1 VNLLTKIMNELI
13 LKLISK
19 NRIDKCERQLF
30 LISSEEF
37 RLTTTKKIIIK
48 LACATALGTASI
60 ALTQVNEP
68 QVTVN
73 AATTSVAARALGV
86 DVASYQSADLSS
98 HAQAGSQFAIVK
110 VSEGISY
117 RNPKASSQISTAL
130 SNNMMPMAYHFA
142 TFSSNASAAVAEA
155 NYAIK
160 AAQAFGLPKGSY
172 IACDYE
178 TGQGNNIYGGKT
190 PTANA
195 IIAFMDTIKSAGYK
209 PLLYASS
216 SVLQN
221 NIDTSSVI
229 AKYPNSLWVASYAIS
244 GRIDNPNFNYF
255 PSMDGVSIWQ
265 FTDNWKGLSVDGN
278 IAVLPLSIDGNVTSN
293 NGAISQA
300 PATNN
305 SNSASST
312 NKTTASSSQT
322 TSSDSNKGVATAGYV
337 MKKSYIY
344 NKKGERQDGS
354 YAAYTNITHYGVVTL
369 DDGKTALNM
378 GDGRYIMASNV
389 LGNSR
394 VFKHNA
400 YIYNNKGYHANWKLL
415 RKGTPIKTYGS
426 RIHINGKSYYR
437 IGRNMYVKAA
447 NF

>member
-1 VNLLTKIMNELI
+1 MTKFGNVLI

-19 NRIDKCERQLF
+19 NRIDKYERQLF
-30 LISSEEF
+30 LTLSEEL

-48 LACATALGTASI
+48 LACATVLGTVGV
-60 ALTQVNEP
+60 ALTQADRP
-68 QVTVN
+68 QTAVVN

-98 HAQAGSQFAIVK
+98 HAQAGAQFAIVK
-110 VSEGISY
+110 VSEGTSY

-142 TFSSNASAAVAEA
+142 TFSSNASAAAAEA
-155 NYAIK
+155 NYAVQ

-178 TGQGNNIYGGKT
+178 TGSGNNIYGGKT

-195 IIAFMDTIKSAGYK
+195 IIAFMDTIKAAGYK

-221 NIDTSSVI
+221 NIDTNSVV

-255 PSMDGVSIWQ
+255 PSMNGVSIWQ
-265 FTDNWKGLSVDGN
+265 FTDNWKGLTVDGN
-278 IAVLPLSIDGNVTSN
+278 VAVLPLSIDGNVTSN

-300 PATNN
+300 PAT
-305 SNSASST
+305 SNTKSTSSS
-312 NKTTASSSQT
+312 NKTTSSSNNQ
-322 TSSDSNKGVATAGYV
+322 TSSSDDNNGSAIAGYV

-344 NKKGERQDGS
+344 NKKGERQSGY

-369 DDGKTALNM
+369 DNDKTALNM
-378 GDGRYIMASNV
+378 GNGRYIMASNV

-394 VFKHNA
+394 VLKHNA
-400 YIYNNKGYHANWKLL
+400 YVYNNKGYRAKWRVL

-426 RIHINGKSYYR
+426 RMRINGKSCYR
-437 IGRNMYVKAA
+437 IGRNMYVKVA

>member
-1 VNLLTKIMNELI
+1 M
-13 LKLISK
+13 
-19 NRIDKCERQLF
+19 
-30 LISSEEF
+30 
-37 RLTTTKKIIIK
+37 TTTKKNIIK
-48 LACATALGTASI
+48 LACATVLGTASV
-60 ALTQVNEP
+60 ALTQVSRP
-68 QVTVN
+68 QITVN
-73 AATTSVAARALGV
+73 AATTSVVARALGV
-86 DVASYQSADLSS
+86 DVASYQNADLSS
-98 HAQAGSQFAIVK
+98 HAQAGAQFAIVK
-110 VSEGISY
+110 VSEGTSY

-142 TFSSNASAAVAEA
+142 TFSSSTSAAVAEA

-160 AAQAFGLPKGSY
+160 AAQTFGLPKGSY

-195 IIAFMDTIKSAGYK
+195 IIAFMDQIKAAGYK

-216 SVLQN
+216 SVLRN
-221 NIDTSSVI
+221 NIDTNSVI

-255 PSMDGVSIWQ
+255 PSMEGVSIWQ
-265 FTDNWKGLSVDGN
+265 FTDNWRGLSVDGN
-278 IAVLPLSIDGNVTSN
+278 VTVLPLSIDGNVTSN

-300 PATNN
+300 P
-305 SNSASST
+305 SS
-312 NKTTASSSQT
+312 KPT
-322 TSSDSNKGVATAGYV
+322 TSSSSTTSSTDKVNNEPATTGYV
-337 MKKSYIY
+337 MKKAYVY
-344 NKKGERQDGS
+344 NKKGERVSGT
-354 YAAYTNITHYGVVTL
+354 YAAYTNITYYGGATTI
-369 DDGKTALNM
+369 DNGKTAIKV
-378 GDGRYIMASNV
+378 GDDRYVMASNV

-400 YIYNNKGYHANWKLL
+400 YIYNHSGRRANWRVL

-426 RIHINGKSYYR
+426 RFHINGKSYYR
-437 IGRNMYVKAA
+437 IGKNMYVKCA

>member
-1 VNLLTKIMNELI
+1 M
-13 LKLISK
+13 
-19 NRIDKCERQLF
+19 
-30 LISSEEF
+30 
-37 RLTTTKKIIIK
+37 TTTKKIIMK
-48 LACATALGTASI
+48 LACATALGTAGV
-60 ALTQVNEP
+60 ALTQVNRP
-68 QVTVN
+68 QITVN

-110 VSEGISY
+110 VSEGTSY
-117 RNPKASSQISTAL
+117 CNPKASSQISTAI

-142 TFSSNASAAVAEA
+142 TFSSNSSAAVAEA

-195 IIAFMDTIKSAGYK
+195 IIAFMDQIKAAGYK

-216 SVLQN
+216 SVLRT
-221 NIDTSSVI
+221 NIDTNSVI

-255 PSMDGVSIWQ
+255 PSMEGVSIWQ
-265 FTDNWKGLSVDGN
+265 FTDNWRGLNVDGN
-278 IAVLPLSIDGNVTSN
+278 VAVLPLSIDGNTTSN
-293 NGAISQA
+293 DGAISQA
-300 PATNN
+300 PSSTPSKPATSSKPTNN
-305 SNSASST
+305 EPA
-312 NKTTASSSQT
+312 
-322 TSSDSNKGVATAGYV
+322 TSGYI
-337 MKKSYIY
+337 MRKSYVY
-344 NKKGERQDGS
+344 NKKGERISGS
-354 YAAYTNITHYGVVTL
+354 YAAYTNINYYGGATKL
-369 DDGKTALNM
+369 DNGKTALKV
-378 GDGRYIMASNV
+378 GEDRYIMASNV

-394 VFKHNA
+394 VLKHNA
-400 YIYNNKGYHANWKLL
+400 YVYKNNGYSRANWRVL

-426 RIHINGKSYYR
+426 RFHINGKSYYR
-437 IGRNMYVKAA
+437 IGKNIYVKCG

>member
-1 VNLLTKIMNELI
+1 M
-13 LKLISK
+13 
-19 NRIDKCERQLF
+19 
-30 LISSEEF
+30 
-37 RLTTTKKIIIK
+37 TTTKKLIIK
-48 LACATALGTASI
+48 LACATALGTAGV
-60 ALTQVNEP
+60 ALTQVNMP
-68 QVTVN
+68 QVTVK
-73 AATTSVAARALGV
+73 AATTSVVARALGV

-110 VSEGISY
+110 VSEGTSY
-117 RNPKASSQISTAL
+117 RNPKALSQISTAL

-142 TFSSNASAAVAEA
+142 TFSSNTSAAVAEA

-190 PTANA
+190 STAQA
-195 IIAFMDTIKSAGYK
+195 IIAFMDQIKAAGYK

-221 NIDTSSVI
+221 QIDTNSVI

-255 PSMDGVSIWQ
+255 PSMEGVSIWQ
-265 FTDNWKGLSVDGN
+265 FTDNWRGLSVDGN
-278 IAVLPLSIDGNVTSN
+278 VAVLPLSIDGDVTTN

-300 PATNN
+300 PSSSN
-305 SNSASST
+305 SNSAST
-312 NKTTASSSQT
+312 NNTTTNNNSSSAAT
-322 TSSDSNKGVATAGYV
+322 PSEPETSGYV
-337 MKKSYIY
+337 MKKAYIY
-344 NKKGERQDGS
+344 NKKGERQSGY
-354 YAAYTNITHYGVVTL
+354 YAAYYGIKYYGSTVTL
-369 DDGKTALNM
+369 DNGKTALKV
-378 GDGRYIMASNV
+378 GDDRYVMASNV

-394 VFKHNA
+394 VMKHNA
-400 YIYNNKGYHANWKLL
+400 YIYNHSGRRANWRVL

-426 RIHINGKSYYR
+426 KFNINGKSYYR
-437 IGRNMYVKAA
+437 IGKGLYVKAA

>member
-1 VNLLTKIMNELI
+1 MLFSHNGGKI
-13 LKLISK
+13 
-19 NRIDKCERQLF
+19 
-30 LISSEEF
+30 
-37 RLTTTKKIIIK
+37 RLTTTKKIIMK
-48 LACATALGTASI
+48 LACATALGTAGV
-60 ALTQVNEP
+60 ALTQVNRP
-68 QVTVN
+68 QITVN

-110 VSEGISY
+110 VSEGTSY
-117 RNPKASSQISTAL
+117 CNPKASSQISTAI

-142 TFSSNASAAVAEA
+142 TFSSNSSAAVAEA

-195 IIAFMDTIKSAGYK
+195 IIAFMDQIKAAGYK

-216 SVLQN
+216 SVLRT
-221 NIDTSSVI
+221 NIDTNSVI

-255 PSMDGVSIWQ
+255 PSMEGVSIWQ
-265 FTDNWKGLSVDGN
+265 FTDNWRGLNVDGN
-278 IAVLPLSIDGNVTSN
+278 VAVLPLSIDGNTTSN
-293 NGAISQA
+293 DGAISQA
-300 PATNN
+300 PSSTPSKPATSSKPTNN
-305 SNSASST
+305 EPA
-312 NKTTASSSQT
+312 
-322 TSSDSNKGVATAGYV
+322 TSGYI
-337 MKKSYIY
+337 MKKSYVY
-344 NKKGERQDGS
+344 NKKGERISGS
-354 YAAYTNITHYGVVTL
+354 YATYTNINYYGGATKL
-369 DDGKTALNM
+369 DNGKTALKV
-378 GDGRYIMASNV
+378 GEDRYIMASNV

-394 VFKHNA
+394 VLKHNA
-400 YIYNNKGYHANWKLL
+400 YVYKNNGYSRANWRVL

-426 RIHINGKSYYR
+426 RFHINGKSYYR
-437 IGRNMYVKAA
+437 IGKNIYVKCG

>member
-1 VNLLTKIMNELI
+1 M
-13 LKLISK
+13 
-19 NRIDKCERQLF
+19 
-30 LISSEEF
+30 
-37 RLTTTKKIIIK
+37 TTTKKLIIK
-48 LACATALGTASI
+48 LACATALGTAGV
-60 ALTQVNEP
+60 ALTQVNMP
-68 QVTVN
+68 QVTVK
-73 AATTSVAARALGV
+73 AATTSVVARALGV

-110 VSEGISY
+110 VSEGTSY
-117 RNPKASSQISTAL
+117 RNPKALSQISTAL

-142 TFSSNASAAVAEA
+142 TFSSNTSAAVAEA

-190 PTANA
+190 PTAQA
-195 IIAFMDTIKSAGYK
+195 IIAFMDQIKAAGYK

-221 NIDTSSVI
+221 QIDTNSVI

-255 PSMDGVSIWQ
+255 PSMEGVSIWQ
-265 FTDNWKGLSVDGN
+265 FTDNWRGLSVDGN
-278 IAVLPLSIDGNVTSN
+278 VAVLPLSIDGDVTTN

-300 PATNN
+300 PSSSN
-305 SNSASST
+305 SNSAST
-312 NKTTASSSQT
+312 NNTTTNNNSSSAAT
-322 TSSDSNKGVATAGYV
+322 PSEPETSGYV
-337 MKKSYIY
+337 MKKAYIY
-344 NKKGERQDGS
+344 NKKGERQSGY
-354 YAAYTNITHYGVVTL
+354 YAAYYGIKYYGSTVTL
-369 DDGKTALNM
+369 DNGKTALKV
-378 GDGRYIMASNV
+378 GDDRYVMASNV

-394 VFKHNA
+394 VMKHNA
-400 YIYNNKGYHANWKLL
+400 YIYNHSGRRANWRVL

-426 RIHINGKSYYR
+426 KFNINGKSYYR
-437 IGRNMYVKAA
+437 IGKGLYVKAA

>member
-1 VNLLTKIMNELI
+1 M
-13 LKLISK
+13 
-19 NRIDKCERQLF
+19 
-30 LISSEEF
+30 
-37 RLTTTKKIIIK
+37 TTTKKLIIK
-48 LACATALGTASI
+48 LACATALGTAGV
-60 ALTQVNEP
+60 ALTQVNMP
-68 QVTVN
+68 QVTVK
-73 AATTSVAARALGV
+73 AATTSVVASALGV

-110 VSEGISY
+110 VSEGTSY

-142 TFSSNASAAVAEA
+142 TFSSNTSAAVAEA

-190 PTANA
+190 PTAQA
-195 IIAFMDTIKSAGYK
+195 IIAFMDQIKAAGYK

-221 NIDTSSVI
+221 QIDTNSVI

-255 PSMDGVSIWQ
+255 PSMEGVSIWQ
-265 FTDNWKGLSVDGN
+265 FTDNWRGLSVDGN
-278 IAVLPLSIDGNVTSN
+278 VAVLPLSIDGDVTTN

-300 PATNN
+300 PSSSN
-305 SNSASST
+305 SNSAST
-312 NKTTASSSQT
+312 NNTTTNNNSSSAAT
-322 TSSDSNKGVATAGYV
+322 PSEPETSGYV
-337 MKKSYIY
+337 MKKAYIY
-344 NKKGERQDGS
+344 NKKGERQSGY
-354 YAAYTNITHYGVVTL
+354 YAAYYGIKYYGSTVTL
-369 DDGKTALNM
+369 DNGKTALKV
-378 GDGRYIMASNV
+378 GDDRYVMASNV

-394 VFKHNA
+394 VMKHNA
-400 YIYNNKGYHANWKLL
+400 YIYNHSGRRANWRVL

-426 RIHINGKSYYR
+426 KFNINGKSYYR
-437 IGRNMYVKAA
+437 IGKGLYVKAA

>member
-1 VNLLTKIMNELI
+1 MNLLTKIMNELI

-110 VSEGISY
+110 VSEGTSY

-142 TFSSNASAAVAEA
+142 TFSSNSSAAVAEA
-155 NYAIK
+155 SYAIK
-160 AAQAFGLPKGSY
+160 AAQAFGLPTGSY

-178 TGQGNNIYGGKT
+178 TGQGNNIYGGKI

-305 SNSASST
+305 SNSSNNSQTA
-312 NKTTASSSQT
+312 NKTNSSS
-322 TSSDSNKGVATAGYV
+322 DDNKGSATAGYV

-344 NKKGERQDGS
+344 NKKGDRQGGY

-369 DDGKTALNM
+369 DNGKTALNM
-378 GDGRYIMASNV
+378 GNGRYIMASNV

-394 VFKHNA
+394 IVKHNA
-400 YIYNNKGYHANWKLL
+400 YIYSNKGYRANWRLL

>member
-1 VNLLTKIMNELI
+1 M
-13 LKLISK
+13 
-19 NRIDKCERQLF
+19 
-30 LISSEEF
+30 
-37 RLTTTKKIIIK
+37 TTTKKLIIK
-48 LACATALGTASI
+48 LACATALGTAGV
-60 ALTQVNEP
+60 ALTQVNMP
-68 QVTVN
+68 QVTVK
-73 AATTSVAARALGV
+73 AATTSVVARALGV

-110 VSEGISY
+110 VSEGTSY

-142 TFSSNASAAVAEA
+142 TFSSNTSAAVAEA

-190 PTANA
+190 PTAQA
-195 IIAFMDTIKSAGYK
+195 IIAFMDQIKAAGYK

-221 NIDTSSVI
+221 QIDTNSVI

-255 PSMDGVSIWQ
+255 PSMEGVSIWQ
-265 FTDNWKGLSVDGN
+265 FTDNWRGLSVDGN
-278 IAVLPLSIDGNVTSN
+278 VAVLPLSIDGDVTTN

-300 PATNN
+300 PSSSN
-305 SNSASST
+305 SNSAST
-312 NKTTASSSQT
+312 NTTTTNNNSSSAAT
-322 TSSDSNKGVATAGYV
+322 PSDPETSGYV
-337 MKKSYIY
+337 MKKAYIY
-344 NKKGERQDGS
+344 NKKGERQSGY
-354 YAAYTNITHYGVVTL
+354 YAAYYGIKYYGSTVTL
-369 DDGKTALNM
+369 DNGKTALKV
-378 GDGRYIMASNV
+378 GDDRYVMASNV

-394 VFKHNA
+394 VMKHNA
-400 YIYNNKGYHANWKLL
+400 YIYNHSGRRANWRVL

-426 RIHINGKSYYR
+426 KFNINGKSYYR
-437 IGRNMYVKAA
+437 IGKGLYVKAA

>member
-1 VNLLTKIMNELI
+1 M
-13 LKLISK
+13 
-19 NRIDKCERQLF
+19 
-30 LISSEEF
+30 
-37 RLTTTKKIIIK
+37 TTTKKIIMK
-48 LACATALGTASI
+48 LACATALGTAGV
-60 ALTQVNEP
+60 ALTQVNRP
-68 QVTVN
+68 QITVN

-110 VSEGISY
+110 VSEGTSY
-117 RNPKASSQISTAL
+117 RNPKASSQISTAI

-142 TFSSNASAAVAEA
+142 TFSSNSSAAVAEA
-155 NYAIK
+155 NYDIK

-195 IIAFMDTIKSAGYK
+195 IIAFMDQIKAAGYK

-216 SVLQN
+216 SVLGN
-221 NIDTSSVI
+221 NIDTNSVI

-255 PSMDGVSIWQ
+255 PSMEGVSIWQ
-265 FTDNWKGLSVDGN
+265 FTDNWRGLNVDGN
-278 IAVLPLSIDGNVTSN
+278 VAVLPLSIDGNATSN
-293 NGAISQA
+293 DGAISQA
-300 PATNN
+300 PSSTPSKPATSSKPTNN
-305 SNSASST
+305 EPA
-312 NKTTASSSQT
+312 
-322 TSSDSNKGVATAGYV
+322 TSGYI
-337 MKKSYIY
+337 MKKSYVY
-344 NKKGERQDGS
+344 NKKGERISGS
-354 YAAYTNITHYGVVTL
+354 YAAYTNINYYGGATKL
-369 DDGKTALNM
+369 DNGKTALKV
-378 GDGRYIMASNV
+378 GEDRYIMASNV

-394 VFKHNA
+394 VLKHNA
-400 YIYNNKGYHANWKLL
+400 YVYKNNGYSRANLRML

-426 RIHINGKSYYR
+426 RFHINGKSYYL
-437 IGRNMYVKAA
+437 IGKNMYVKCG

>member
-1 VNLLTKIMNELI
+1 M
-13 LKLISK
+13 
-19 NRIDKCERQLF
+19 
-30 LISSEEF
+30 
-37 RLTTTKKIIIK
+37 TTTKKLIIK
-48 LACATALGTASI
+48 LACATVLGTAGV
-60 ALTQVNEP
+60 AVTQINRP
-68 QVTVN
+68 QIT
-73 AATTSVAARALGV
+73 AQASTTSVAARSLGV
-86 DVASYQSADLSS
+86 DVASYQNADLSS
-98 HAQAGSQFAIVK
+98 HAQAGAQFAIVK
-110 VSEGISY
+110 VSEGTSY
-117 RNPKASSQISTAL
+117 RNPKASSQISTAI

-142 TFSSNASAAVAEA
+142 TFSSNSSAAVAEA
-155 NYAIK
+155 NYAVK

-195 IIAFMDTIKSAGYK
+195 IIAFMDTIKAAGYQ

-265 FTDNWKGLSVDGN
+265 FTDNWRGLSVDGN
-278 IAVLPLSIDGNVTSN
+278 VAVLPLSINGNVTSN

-300 PATNN
+300 PSNGNSSSTTNN
-305 SNSASST
+305 SNSSST
-312 NKTTASSSQT
+312 TDDKKNDSTPTEPV
-322 TSSDSNKGVATAGYV
+322 TSGYV
-337 MKKSYIY
+337 MKKAYIY
-344 NKKGERQDGS
+344 NKKGERQSGY
-354 YAAYTNITHYGVVTL
+354 YAAYYGIQYYGSTVTL
-369 DDGKTALNM
+369 DNGKTALKV
-378 GDGRYIMASNV
+378 GDDRYVMASNV

-394 VFKHNA
+394 VIRRNA
-400 YIYNNKGYHANWKLL
+400 YIYNHAGRRANWRVL
-415 RKGTPIKTYGS
+415 RKGTPVKTYGS
-426 RIHINGKSYYR
+426 RFNINGKSYYR
-437 IGRNMYVKAA
+437 IGKGLYVKTA

>member
-1 VNLLTKIMNELI
+1 M
-13 LKLISK
+13 
-19 NRIDKCERQLF
+19 
-30 LISSEEF
+30 
-37 RLTTTKKIIIK
+37 TTTKKIIMK
-48 LACATALGTASI
+48 LACATALGTAGV
-60 ALTQVNEP
+60 ALTQVNRP
-68 QVTVN
+68 QITVN

-110 VSEGISY
+110 VSEGTSY
-117 RNPKASSQISTAL
+117 RNPKASSQISTAI

-142 TFSSNASAAVAEA
+142 TFSSNSSAAVAEA
-155 NYAIK
+155 NYDIK

-195 IIAFMDTIKSAGYK
+195 IIAFMDQIKAAGYK

-216 SVLQN
+216 SVLGN
-221 NIDTSSVI
+221 NIDTNSVI

-255 PSMDGVSIWQ
+255 PSMEGVSIWQ
-265 FTDNWKGLSVDGN
+265 FTDNWRGLNVDGN
-278 IAVLPLSIDGNVTSN
+278 VAVLPLSIDGNATSN
-293 NGAISQA
+293 DSAISQA
-300 PATNN
+300 PSSTPSKPATSSKPTNN
-305 SNSASST
+305 EPA
-312 NKTTASSSQT
+312 
-322 TSSDSNKGVATAGYV
+322 TSGYI
-337 MKKSYIY
+337 MKKSYVY
-344 NKKGERQDGS
+344 NKKGERISGS
-354 YAAYTNITHYGVVTL
+354 YAAYTNINYYGGATKL
-369 DDGKTALNM
+369 DNGKTALKV
-378 GDGRYIMASNV
+378 GEDRYIMASNV

-394 VFKHNA
+394 VLKHNA
-400 YIYNNKGYHANWKLL
+400 YVYKNNGYSRANLRML

-426 RIHINGKSYYR
+426 RFHINGKSYYL
-437 IGRNMYVKAA
+437 IGKNMYVKCG

>member
-1 VNLLTKIMNELI
+1 M
-13 LKLISK
+13 
-19 NRIDKCERQLF
+19 
-30 LISSEEF
+30 
-37 RLTTTKKIIIK
+37 TTTKKIIMK
-48 LACATALGTASI
+48 LACATALGTAGV
-60 ALTQVNEP
+60 ALTQVNRP
-68 QVTVN
+68 QITVN

-110 VSEGISY
+110 VSEGTSY
-117 RNPKASSQISTAL
+117 RNPKASSQISTAI

-142 TFSSNASAAVAEA
+142 TFSSNSSAAVAEA
-155 NYAIK
+155 NYDIK

-195 IIAFMDTIKSAGYK
+195 IIAFMDQIKAAGYK

-216 SVLQN
+216 SVLGN
-221 NIDTSSVI
+221 NIDTNSVI

-255 PSMDGVSIWQ
+255 PSMEGVSIWQ
-265 FTDNWKGLSVDGN
+265 FTDNWRGLNVDGN
-278 IAVLPLSIDGNVTSN
+278 VAVLPLSIDGNATSN
-293 NGAISQA
+293 DGAISQA
-300 PATNN
+300 PSSTPSKPATSSRPTNN
-305 SNSASST
+305 EPA
-312 NKTTASSSQT
+312 
-322 TSSDSNKGVATAGYV
+322 TSGYI
-337 MKKSYIY
+337 MKKSYVY
-344 NKKGERQDGS
+344 NKKGERISGS
-354 YAAYTNITHYGVVTL
+354 YAAYTNINYYGGATKL
-369 DDGKTALNM
+369 DNGKTALKV
-378 GDGRYIMASNV
+378 GEDRYIMASNV

-394 VFKHNA
+394 VLKHNA
-400 YIYNNKGYHANWKLL
+400 YVYKNNGYSRANLRML

-426 RIHINGKSYYR
+426 RFHINGKSYYL
-437 IGRNMYVKAA
+437 IGKNMYVKCG

>member
-1 VNLLTKIMNELI
+1 M
-13 LKLISK
+13 
-19 NRIDKCERQLF
+19 
-30 LISSEEF
+30 
-37 RLTTTKKIIIK
+37 TTTKKLVIK
-48 LACATALGTASI
+48 LACATALGTAGV
-60 ALTQVNEP
+60 ALTQVNMP
-68 QVTVN
+68 QVTVK
-73 AATTSVAARALGV
+73 AATTSVVARALGV

-110 VSEGISY
+110 VSEGTSY

-142 TFSSNASAAVAEA
+142 TFSSNTSAAVAEA

-190 PTANA
+190 PTAQA
-195 IIAFMDTIKSAGYK
+195 IIAFMDQIKAAGYK

-221 NIDTSSVI
+221 QIDTNSVI

-255 PSMDGVSIWQ
+255 PSMEGVSIWQ
-265 FTDNWKGLSVDGN
+265 FTDNWRGLSVDGN
-278 IAVLPLSIDGNVTSN
+278 VAVLPLSIDGDVTTN

-300 PATNN
+300 PSSSN
-305 SNSASST
+305 SNSAST
-312 NKTTASSSQT
+312 NNTTTNNNSSSAAT
-322 TSSDSNKGVATAGYV
+322 PSEPETSGYV
-337 MKKSYIY
+337 MKKAYIY
-344 NKKGERQDGS
+344 NKKGERQSGY
-354 YAAYTNITHYGVVTL
+354 YAAYYGIKYYGSTVTL
-369 DDGKTALNM
+369 DNGKTALKV
-378 GDGRYIMASNV
+378 GDDRYVMASNV

-394 VFKHNA
+394 VMKHNA
-400 YIYNNKGYHANWKLL
+400 YIYNHSGRRANWRVL

-426 RIHINGKSYYR
+426 KFNINGKSYYR
-437 IGRNMYVKAA
+437 IGKGLYVKAA

>member
-1 VNLLTKIMNELI
+1 M
-13 LKLISK
+13 
-19 NRIDKCERQLF
+19 
-30 LISSEEF
+30 
-37 RLTTTKKIIIK
+37 
-48 LACATALGTASI
+48 ACATVLGTAGV
-60 ALTQVNEP
+60 AVTQINRP
-68 QVTVN
+68 QIT
-73 AATTSVAARALGV
+73 AQASTTSVAARSLGV
-86 DVASYQSADLSS
+86 DVASYQNADLSS
-98 HAQAGSQFAIVK
+98 HAQAGAQFAIVK
-110 VSEGISY
+110 VSEGTSY
-117 RNPKASSQISTAL
+117 RNPKASSQISTAI

-142 TFSSNASAAVAEA
+142 TFSSNSSAAVAEA
-155 NYAIK
+155 NYAVK

-195 IIAFMDTIKSAGYK
+195 IIAFMDTIKAAGYQ

-265 FTDNWKGLSVDGN
+265 FTDNWRGLSVDGN
-278 IAVLPLSIDGNVTSN
+278 VAVLPLSINGNVTSN

-300 PATNN
+300 PSNGNSSSTTNN
-305 SNSASST
+305 SNSSST
-312 NKTTASSSQT
+312 TDDKKNDSTPTEPV
-322 TSSDSNKGVATAGYV
+322 TSGYV
-337 MKKSYIY
+337 MKKAYIY
-344 NKKGERQDGS
+344 NKKGERQSGY
-354 YAAYTNITHYGVVTL
+354 YAAYYGIQYYGSTVTL
-369 DDGKTALNM
+369 DNGKTALKV
-378 GDGRYIMASNV
+378 GDDRYVMASNV

-394 VFKHNA
+394 VMRRNA
-400 YIYNNKGYHANWKLL
+400 YIYNHAGRRANWRVL
-415 RKGTPIKTYGS
+415 RKGTPVKTYGS
-426 RIHINGKSYYR
+426 RFNINGKSYYR
-437 IGRNMYVKAA
+437 IGKGLYVKTA

>member
-1 VNLLTKIMNELI
+1 MNLCYF
-13 LKLISK
+13 
-19 NRIDKCERQLF
+19 RITGE
-30 LISSEEF
+30 I
-37 RLTTTKKIIIK
+37 RLTTTKKIIMK
-48 LACATALGTASI
+48 LACATALGTAGV
-60 ALTQVNEP
+60 ALTQVNRP
-68 QVTVN
+68 QITVN

-110 VSEGISY
+110 VSEGTSY
-117 RNPKASSQISTAL
+117 CNPKASSQISTAI

-142 TFSSNASAAVAEA
+142 TFSSNSSAAVAEA

-195 IIAFMDTIKSAGYK
+195 IIAFMDQIKAAGYK

-216 SVLQN
+216 SVLRT
-221 NIDTSSVI
+221 NIDTNSVI

-255 PSMDGVSIWQ
+255 PSMEGVSIWQ
-265 FTDNWKGLSVDGN
+265 FTDNWRGLNVDGN
-278 IAVLPLSIDGNVTSN
+278 VAVLPLSIDGNTTSN
-293 NGAISQA
+293 DGAISQA
-300 PATNN
+300 PSSTPSKPATSSKPTNN
-305 SNSASST
+305 EPA
-312 NKTTASSSQT
+312 
-322 TSSDSNKGVATAGYV
+322 TSGYI
-337 MKKSYIY
+337 MKKSYVY
-344 NKKGERQDGS
+344 NKKGERISGS
-354 YAAYTNITHYGVVTL
+354 YAAYTNINYYGGATKL
-369 DDGKTALNM
+369 DNGKTALKV
-378 GDGRYIMASNV
+378 GEDRYIIASNV

-394 VFKHNA
+394 VLKHNA
-400 YIYNNKGYHANWKLL
+400 YVYKNNGYSRANWRVL

-426 RIHINGKSYYR
+426 RLHINGKSYYR
-437 IGRNMYVKAA
+437 IGKNMYVKCG

>member
-1 VNLLTKIMNELI
+1 MRRTTSVI
-13 LKLISK
+13 
-19 NRIDKCERQLF
+19 F
-30 LISSEEF
+30 LISHEWRKR
-37 RLTTTKKIIIK
+37 RLTKTKKIIAK
-48 LACATALGTASI
+48 LACATVIGTAGV
-60 ALTQVNEP
+60 ALTQIARPVI
-68 QVTVN
+68 TVK
-73 AATTSVAARALGV
+73 ASTTSVAARALGV

-98 HAQAGSQFAIVK
+98 HANAGAQFAIVK
-110 VSEGISY
+110 VSEGTSY

-130 SNNMMPMAYHFA
+130 ANNMMPMAYHFA
-142 TFSSNASAAVAEA
+142 TFSSNAGAAATEA
-155 NYAIK
+155 QYAIK

-195 IIAFMDTIKSAGYK
+195 IIAFMDQIKAAGYQ

-221 NIDTSSVI
+221 QIDTNSVV

-255 PSMDGVSIWQ
+255 PSMNGVSIWQ
-265 FTDNWKGLSVDGN
+265 FTDNWRGLSVDGN
-278 IAVLPLSIDGNVTSN
+278 VTVLPLSINGNITSN

-300 PATNN
+300 PS
-305 SNSASST
+305 SNANTTSANVSTAKKETKTESKPASST
-312 NKTTASSSQT
+312 PSEAA
-322 TSSDSNKGVATAGYV
+322 TSAYV
-337 MKKSYIY
+337 MKKAYVY
-344 NKKGERQDGS
+344 NKKGERQSGS
-354 YAAYTNITHYGVVTL
+354 YAAYTRINYYGSATTL
-369 DDGKTALNM
+369 ENGKTAVKV
-378 GDGRYIMASNV
+378 GSDRYVMASNV

-394 VFKHNA
+394 VMKRNA
-400 YIYNNKGYHANWKLL
+400 YIYNHAGRRANWRVL

-426 RIHINGKSYYR
+426 RFHINGKSYYR
-437 IGRNMYVKAA
+437 IGKGLYVKVA

>member
-1 VNLLTKIMNELI
+1 M
-13 LKLISK
+13 
-19 NRIDKCERQLF
+19 
-30 LISSEEF
+30 
-37 RLTTTKKIIIK
+37 TTSKKIIIK
-48 LACATALGTASI
+48 LACATVLGTAGV
-60 ALTQVNEP
+60 ALTQVNKP
-68 QVTVN
+68 QTTIVN

-110 VSEGISY
+110 VSEGTSY

-142 TFSSNASAAVAEA
+142 TFSSNASAAAAEA
-155 NYAIK
+155 NYAIQS
-160 AAQAFGLPKGSY
+160 AQAAGLPKGSY

-178 TGQGNNIYGGKT
+178 TGSGNNINGGKT

-195 IIAFMDTIKSAGYK
+195 ITAFMDTIKNAGYK

-221 NIDTSSVI
+221 NIDTDSVLS
-229 AKYPNSLWVASYAIS
+229 KYPNSLWVASYAIS

-255 PSMDGVSIWQ
+255 PSMNGVSIWQ
-265 FTDNWKGLSVDGN
+265 FTDNWKGLNVDGN

-300 PATNN
+300 PAT
-305 SNSASST
+305 SSTSTSTT
-312 NKTTASSSQT
+312 NKTD
-322 TSSDSNKGVATAGYV
+322 TSSTDKKTDSSTDTKGTPTAGYV
-337 MKKSYIY
+337 MRKSLIY
-344 NKKGERQDGS
+344 NKSGERQSGY

-369 DDGKTALNM
+369 GNGKTALNM
-378 GDGRYIMASNV
+378 GNGRYIMASNV

-394 VFKHNA
+394 VVKHNA
-400 YIYNNKGYHANWKLL
+400 YIYNNKGYRANWRLL
-415 RKGTPIKTYGS
+415 RKGTPIKTYGA
-426 RIHINGKSYYR
+426 RFHINGKSYYR
-437 IGRNMYVKAA
+437 IGRNMYVKAG